1 MEGKQQ
7 NETSSNW
14 MQVSTKSVTIAEP
27 RGVLGISSDGDDRS
41 IFLGLKFSIP
51 GFFWVWKFGLG
62 SLIWVGTFWGIKKN
76 R

>member
-14 MQVSTKSVTIAEP
+14 MQVSAKSVTIAEP

-41 IFLGLKFSIP
+41 IILGLKFSIP
-51 GFFWVWKFGLG
+51 GFFLG
-62 SLIWVGTFWGIKKN
+62 MKIWL